1 MADLAPAP
9 ESFDRAGLETA
20 GFVGWGAWDEL
31 RTSKLEAVPQGPGAY
46 VVFRASRAVPT
57 FLPTSPAGH
66 FKDRDPSVPIER
78 LEAEWV
84 DGAPVIYI
92 GKADVL
98 RRRLHQYARFGAGEL
113 VGHWGG
119 RLIWQL
125 ADSKEILVAWHA
137 LATTE
142 TARSFERRLL
152 LRFAALY
159 EGRRPFANLTG

>member
-1 MADLAPAP
+1 MPEAAPAP
-9 ESFDRAGLETA
+9 KSFDRAGLEA
-20 GFVGWGAWDEL
+20 ARFIGWSTWDEL
-31 RTSKLEAVPQGPGAY
+31 RASKLEPVPHGPGAY
-46 VVFRASRAVPT
+46 VVSRSSTDAPS

-66 FKDRDPSVPIER
+66 FKGKDPSVPTER
-78 LEAEWV
+78 LRAEWV
-84 DGAPVIYI
+84 DGATIIYI

-98 RRRLHQYARFGAGEL
+98 RRRLHQYARFGAGEP

-125 ADSKEILVAWHA
+125 ADSGELLVAWHA

-152 LRFAALY
+152 LRFGELY
-159 EGRRPFANLTG
+159 KGRRPFANLTG